1 MRLGLELTSNFAI
14 MVVTRSNNNAPN
26 HCAMLSTMC
35 MSSFLYSSHGVLPRT
50 LNGFRTSNITWAGT
64 LWPPVL
70 ISIQPVYNKSMSP
83 FVPPASLF
91 KFYAHSYTQCIVYDI
106 ITQFVTLFKKETT
119 AKNFKTEML

>member
-1 MRLGLELTSNFAI
+1 MRLGLEVTINFAI

-50 LNGFRTSNITWAGT
+50 LHGRKTSNITWLEPSG
-64 LWPPVL
+64 PPVL

-83 FVPPASLF
+83 FV
-91 KFYAHSYTQCIVYDI
+91 VY
-106 ITQFVTLFKKETT
+106 
-119 AKNFKTEML
+119 